1 MTIEALR
8 ECTGIADEAFLR
20 SFAAGG
26 ADADNIDA
34 SRCLRCGNALT
45 PDDTG
50 AHRKL
55 VNRGAT
61 AFICVRCLAGFLGVT
76 EPFLREK
83 IEYFRKSG
91 CTLFQLQSSGD
102 L

>member
-1 MTIEALR
+1 MTLR
-8 ECTGIADEAFLR
+8 ERTGIADEAFLQTLT
-20 SFAAGG
+20 AAD
-26 ADADNIDA
+26 DADNIDA
-34 SRCLRCGNALT
+34 SRCLRCGRALA
-45 PDDTG
+45 PDDIG

-76 EPFLREK
+76 ELFLREK
-83 IEYFRKSG
+83 IEYFRASG

>member
-1 MTIEALR
+1 MTLR
-8 ECTGIADEAFLR
+8 ERTGIADEAFLQTLT
-20 SFAAGG
+20 AAD
-26 ADADNIDA
+26 DADNIDT
-34 SRCLRCGNALT
+34 SRCLRCGRALA
-45 PDDTG
+45 PDDIG

-83 IEYFRKSG
+83 IEYFRASG

>member
-1 MTIEALR
+1 MTLR
-8 ECTGIADEAFLR
+8 ERTGIADESFLQTLT
-20 SFAAGG
+20 AAD
-26 ADADNIDA
+26 DADNIDA

>member
-8 ECTGIADEAFLR
+8 ERTGIADEAFLR
-20 SFAAGG
+20 TLAAGE
-26 ADADNIDA
+26 DADNIDA
-34 SRCLRCGNALT
+34 SRCLRCGRALA
-45 PDDTG
+45 PDDVG

-61 AFICVRCLAGFLGVT
+61 AFLCVRCLAVFLGVT

-83 IEYFRKSG
+83 IEYFRASG

>member
-1 MTIEALR
+1 MTLR
-8 ECTGIADEAFLR
+8 ERTGIADEAFLQTLT
-20 SFAAGG
+20 AA
-26 ADADNIDA
+26 DDEDNIDA
-34 SRCLRCGNALT
+34 SRCLRCGRALA
-45 PDDTG
+45 PDDIG

-83 IEYFRKSG
+83 IEYFRASG

>member
-8 ECTGIADEAFLR
+8 ELTGIADEAFLQTLT
-20 SFAAGG
+20 AAD
-26 ADADNIDA
+26 DADNIDA
-34 SRCLRCGNALT
+34 SRCLRCGRALA
-45 PDDTG
+45 PDDIG

-83 IEYFRKSG
+83 IEYFRASG

>member
-8 ECTGIADEAFLR
+8 ERTGIADEAFLQTLT
-20 SFAAGG
+20 AAD
-26 ADADNIDA
+26 DADNIDA

-83 IEYFRKSG
+83 IEYFRASG